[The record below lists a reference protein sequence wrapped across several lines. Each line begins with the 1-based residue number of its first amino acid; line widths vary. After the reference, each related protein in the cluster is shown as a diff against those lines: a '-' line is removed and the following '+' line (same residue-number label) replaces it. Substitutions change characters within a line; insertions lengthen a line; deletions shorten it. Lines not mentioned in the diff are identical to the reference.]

1 MRLFAL
7 QLRKECSYI
16 SKNMPQSAAIELTY
30 NRLPKHPI
38 VETVQTTNSYKDD
51 MLKLILHSVFIDSKT
66 IRTQAAFEQSLRE
79 NKAGLMMVANEAS
92 KITLDIMTL
101 YTAIKTALQRLNA
114 NDPLA
119 KDLNEQLDLLIYAG
133 FIRNT
138 PYEQL
143 KAIPRYLK
151 AAQYRLDKYD
161 NNTQKVQ
168 EVNRYAVRYW
178 KDIEKKAKKDTV
190 IPEHDPFRWALEEF
204 RVSLFAQQL
213 KTAYP
218 VSAKRMDKLWDECG

>member
-1 MRLFAL
+1 M
-7 QLRKECSYI
+7 
-16 SKNMPQSAAIELTY
+16 
-30 NRLPKHPI
+30 
-38 VETVQTTNSYKDD
+38 NSYKDD
-51 MLKLILHSVFIDSKT
+51 IIYSILHSVFVAGKT
-66 IRTQAAFEQSLRE
+66 IRTQAAFEQSLRD
-79 NKAGLMMVANEAS
+79 NKAHLISVANEAGG
-92 KITLDIMTL
+92 LALEIMTL
-101 YTAIKTALQRLNA
+101 YGTIKTALQRFNA
-114 NDPLA
+114 NDTLA
-119 KDLNEQLDLLIYAG
+119 KDINEQLAVLIYAG

-151 AAQYRLDKYD
+151 AAHYRLDKYD

-178 KDIEKKAKKDTV
+178 KDIEKKTKKDKV
-190 IPEHDPFRWALEEF
+190 IPEHDAFRWALEEF

-218 VSAKRMDKLWDECG
+218 ISAKRMDKLWDECSVNP